1 MADRTYNGPAGPL
14 DFPLE
19 SPPGL
24 RGDMKHPLPRMR
36 VAEVLLHSSAG
47 RGVYGRSSLTSS
59 SFRLIIGSETLLRK
73 HRDIYLT
80 VPDIA
85 TLNIM
90 PHSLTIKK
98 IDGKP
103 GKVYYPL
110 QVNQVDKPTPGP
122 NELLVKLSAA
132 ALNHRDLFI
141 RRHLYPGISFENP
154 LLADGYGTVVAAGPG
169 APTTLL
175 HKPVILTP
183 CRGWATNPDGPE
195 DPSRFSVNG
204 GSVVTPAGMAQDYIV
219 VAADEVEPAPSHLS
233 PAEGAA
239 LPVVGLTA
247 WRAFVTKS
255 GNALPGR
262 NILVTGIGGGVALS
276 IERAK
281 KLGAAGGVNYKTDSR
296 WEKTLAT
303 KLPADRPY
311 LDAVIDGAGGDLI
324 ARSVR
329 LLKAGGV
336 ISQYGMTVAPKM
348 EWNMQ
353 AVLKNIDLKGSTM
366 GSRLEFRDMIAFV
379 GEKKLVPVVSRV
391 VKGLT
396 NIEGIESLFRDMDEG
411 KQFGKLV
418 IEFDDAASAKL

>member
-47 RGVYGRSSLTSS
+47 RGVYASLV
-59 SFRLIIGSETLLRK
+59 IIGSETLLRK

-262 NILVTGIGGGVALS
+262 NILFAVAHGCNVYVTSGDNTK

-281 KLGAAGGVNYKTDSR
+281 KLGAAAGVNYKTDGR

-303 KLPADRPY
+303 QLPADRPY
-311 LDAVIDGAGGDLI
+311 LDAVIDGAGGDI
-324 ARSVR
+324 VARSVR

-379 GEKKLVPVVSRV
+379 GKKKVTPVVSRT

-396 NIEGIESLFRDMDEG
+396 NIEGIEGLFKDMDEG

-418 IEFDDAASAKL
+418 IEFGDEASAKL

>member
-1 MADRTYNGPAGPL
+1 
-14 DFPLE
+14 
-19 SPPGL
+19 
-24 RGDMKHPLPRMR
+24 
-36 VAEVLLHSSAG
+36 
-47 RGVYGRSSLTSS
+47 
-59 SFRLIIGSETLLRK
+59 
-73 HRDIYLT
+73 
-80 VPDIA
+80 
-85 TLNIM
+85 M

-195 DPSRFSVNG
+195 DLSRFSVNG

-276 IERAK
+276 VLQFAVAHGCNVYVTSGDNTKIERAK
-281 KLGAAGGVNYKTDSR
+281 KLGAAAGVNYKTDGR

-303 KLPADRPY
+303 QLPADRPY
-311 LDAVIDGAGGDLI
+311 LDAVIDGAGGDI
-324 ARSVR
+324 VARSVR

-379 GEKKLVPVVSRV
+379 GKKKVTPVVSRT

-396 NIEGIESLFRDMDEG
+396 NIEGIEGLFKDMDEG

-418 IEFDDAASAKL
+418 IEFGDEASAKL